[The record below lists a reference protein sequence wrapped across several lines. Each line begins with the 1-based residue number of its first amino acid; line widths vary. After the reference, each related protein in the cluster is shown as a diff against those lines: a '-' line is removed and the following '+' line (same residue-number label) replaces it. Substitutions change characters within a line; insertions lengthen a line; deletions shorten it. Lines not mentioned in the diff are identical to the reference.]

1 MKEKT
6 KTTAEPHHSE
16 IRNPHSALEE
26 GSEFVREAIDDII
39 ATQLREN
46 SPPQV
51 RQTAERL
58 IASGYTGEE
67 AFTLLGCALSHE
79 MFEVL
84 GSEQRF
90 DEARYIAGLDRLPAL
105 PWD

>member
-1 MKEKT
+1 MREAT
-6 KTTAEPHHSE
+6 S
-16 IRNPHSALEE
+16 RNH
-26 GSEFVREAIDDII
+26 SEFVREAITDIVH
-39 ATQLREN
+39 AQYRDN

-58 IASGYTGEE
+58 IASGCTRAE
-67 AFTLLGCALSHE
+67 AFTLLGCALSRE

-90 DEARYIAGLDRLPAL
+90 DEALYRMLAETANPIVGLMP
-105 PWD
+105 